1 MTCTRVRHQSCKLDF
16 ILWQQRVNEI
26 TIINR
31 TDPTPILTYLCNI
44 IYQLNYEAINKL
56 MLVLV
61 LKIEYTDR
69 FESLSK
75 LYKLYSPLDINEFMN
90 IQKIGRVFFCK
101 KMEVKL

>member
-1 MTCTRVRHQSCKLDF
+1 
-16 ILWQQRVNEI
+16 
-26 TIINR
+26 
-31 TDPTPILTYLCNI
+31 
-44 IYQLNYEAINKL
+44 